1 MPGFWQRKTEL
12 SFLQRAKGIQ
22 IDVPLRVCFQ
32 KQWGGDGVQIRR
44 GILLQRLCGVKL
56 RRLQPLTPNERPH

>member
-12 SFLQRAKGIQ
+12 SFLQRPKGIQ

-32 KQWGGDGVQIRR
+32 KQRGGDSDQIRR
-44 GILLQRLCGVKL
+44 SILLQRLCGVEL
-56 RRLQPLTPNERPH
+56 RRLQPLTLNERPH